1 MGGKH
6 VIPVARVLSENSSFA
21 LLGEAGGKARFAD
34 PFGLEKAAEGGDF
47 ASPNVRPSAAG

>member
-21 LLGEAGGKARFAD
+21 LLAEAGGKARFAD
-34 PFGLEKAAEGGDF
+34 PFGLEKAAEGRDF

>member
-1 MGGKH
+1 MGGKY

-21 LLGEAGGKARFAD
+21 LLAEAGGKSRFAD
-34 PFGLEKAAEGGDF
+34 PFGLEKAAEGRDF

>member
-34 PFGLEKAAEGGDF
+34 PFGLEKAAQGRDF

>member
-21 LLGEAGGKARFAD
+21 PLAEVGGKSRFAD
-34 PFGLEKAAEGGDF
+34 PFGLEKAAQGRDF